1 MKSHFTIKQL
11 MALLMCLLVVRPSVL
26 AGVGKSNVRY
36 LGGSFVGVE
45 EGKEGEVAFLENDIA
60 FTWEKQRYSIRYD
73 QITSLEYGQKVGRR
87 VGATIALGV
96 TTLGLFAL
104 PMLFS
109 KKRKHFAT
117 VGFKDDQGRPQGL
130 ILEFGKNI
138 NRSALKTMS
147 LRSGIKIEFESE
159 QAEKEFR
166 H

>member
-1 MKSHFTIKQL
+1 VVLRHARRERTPANSGHRG
-11 MALLMCLLVVRPSVL
+11 LLFVRPGALDPDAVAGGEASSAL
-26 AGVGKSNVRY
+26 NRKAGVAGFDIRGQ
-36 LGGSFVGVE
+36 LSFHP
-45 EGKEGEVAFLENDIA
+45 A
-60 FTWEKQRYSIRYD
+60 IRA
-73 QITSLEYGQKVGRR
+73 GHR